1 MNNNTTQLSIT
12 PDSGTK
18 KLSAGQRKFN
28 GLVKKIEKQSQ
39 LLQAWETS
47 TPLYIERWHSEF
59 IPQLGKLHQ
68 QTLELVHV
76 LDDLSERTKLSKTD
90 RQTLTQGICAQ
101 AFSLIDSDSCNDEE
115 EAILKALYNKHSGR
129 DFDADEREED
139 ELFMQG
145 LQEMFGVELD
155 DDIDMKSA
163 DDIAQKIYER
173 QQTEQTAQQ
182 QKPGKKT
189 ARQLREEA
197 EAAQASQSV
206 REVYRKLASALHP
219 DRETDPDER
228 ERKTVLMQRAN
239 HAYSERNLLELLH
252 LQLEIE
258 HIDADTL
265 GTLSADRLKHYN
277 QILTEQ
283 FNELRQEVI
292 AQERIFKQ
300 QFNLDPFDE
309 VTPQNLSGKY
319 QYQLKMLLIDTEE
332 LSILC
337 EELKDPKTLKAWLKA
352 QREYQKAMNFDDD
365 LFDDLPDIF
374 FR

>member
-1 MNNNTTQLSIT
+1 M
-12 PDSGTK
+12 
-18 KLSAGQRKFN
+18 
-28 GLVKKIEKQSQ
+28 
-39 LLQAWETS
+39 
-47 TPLYIERWHSEF
+47 
-59 IPQLGKLHQ
+59 
-68 QTLELVHV
+68 HV
-76 LDDLSERTKLSKTD
+76 LDDLSERTKLSKAD

-115 EAILKALYNKHSGR
+115 EATLKTLYNKHSGR

-139 ELFMQG
+139 ELLKQG
-145 LQEMFGVELD
+145 LQEIFGVELD

-265 GTLSADRLKHYN
+265 GTLSANRLKHYN

-283 FNELRQEVI
+283 LNELQQEVI
-292 AQERIFKQ
+292 AQERAFKQ

-309 VTPQNLSGKY
+309 VSPRNLSGKY

-352 QREYQKAMNFDDD
+352 QREYQKAMDFDND
-365 LFDDLPDIF
+365 LFDDLPEIF